1 MHTRTHTCMHTYI
14 HAQVHIYTNIHTY
27 SHNMYDTCT
36 LMKNTILCMNEG
48 KEVNKRDS
56 RLKLNHR
63 LHVHADLFG
72 HHSCRRRRAPAVNGK
87 DEKRETLKYYG
98 PHKRPIGFAILQ
110 GRCDRMQGYG
120 RRVRSRGRYML
131 CGYIRARPLCA

>member
-1 MHTRTHTCMHTYI
+1 MHTRTHTCMHTHTYM
-14 HAQVHIYTNIHTY
+14 HKYIYT
-27 SHNMYDTCT
+27 HNMYDTCT

-63 LHVHADLFG
+63 LHVHADLSG

-110 GRCDRMQGYG
+110 GR
-120 RRVRSRGRYML
+120 
-131 CGYIRARPLCA
+131 